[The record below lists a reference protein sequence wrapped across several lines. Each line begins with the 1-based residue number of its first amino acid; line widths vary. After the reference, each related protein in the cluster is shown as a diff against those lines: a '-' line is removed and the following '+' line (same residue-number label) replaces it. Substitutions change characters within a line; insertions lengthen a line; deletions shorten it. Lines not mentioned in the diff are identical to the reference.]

1 MLCIDQLS
9 VDFPVQGGSIRPV
22 DHICLEVSENRR
34 HVIVGETGSGKSV
47 LLATILGLA
56 GGRVQGSIRWNDREL
71 VGLGARE
78 FARLRGSE
86 IAYIPQ
92 GNASGMNP
100 LIRNGHQIGEP
111 LIVHLGVKRRMAF
124 RQAVETMRRL
134 DFLRPEHWA
143 RHYPHNLSG
152 GMKQRALVAMGTIA
166 GSRLLLADEPTKGLD
181 EARRAEV
188 EALFCGLEGT
198 TLLCVSHDLRFTRR
212 IAHSASVMY
221 AGQLLETCSCEAL
234 FQEPLHPYSQMLI
247 ASMPENGFHFPEGF
261 APSHRDY
268 ARLGCRFADRC
279 PHAGPRCG
287 DPPPMVQLSE
297 RQVQCWRYADRT

>member
-1 MLCIDQLS
+1 MLDIEQLS

-22 DHICLEVSENRR
+22 DHVCLQVMDQKR

-47 LLATILGLA
+47 LLATILGLG
-56 GGRVQGSIRWNDREL
+56 GGRVEGSICWNGREL

-111 LIVHLGVKRRMAF
+111 LIVHRGAKRREAF
-124 RQAVETMRRL
+124 RQAVEAMRRL
-134 DFLRPEHWA
+134 DFSRPEHWA
-143 RHYPHNLSG
+143 KHYPHNLSG

-181 EARRAEV
+181 DARRKEV
-188 EALFCGLEGT
+188 EALFCGLKGT

-212 IAHSASVMY
+212 IADSVSVMY
-221 AGQLLETCSCEAL
+221 AGQLLETCRCEEL
-234 FQEPLHPYSQMLI
+234 FENPLHPYSRMLI

-261 APSHRDY
+261 APSHHDY

-279 PHAGPRCG
+279 PDARARCG
-287 DPPPMVQLSE
+287 DPPPVVQFSE

>member
-1 MLCIDQLS
+1 MAEKGQAEL
-9 VDFPVQGGSIRPV
+9 F
-22 DHICLEVSENRR
+22 H
-34 HVIVGETGSGKSV
+34 TGALTDGWRWFG
-47 LLATILGLA
+47 AHPTER
-56 GGRVQGSIRWNDREL
+56 GGRAGWEFRVWAPRARGVSV
-71 VGLGARE
+71 VGD
-78 FARLRGSE
+78 F
-86 IAYIPQ
+86 
-92 GNASGMNP
+92 NNWDASKHP

-111 LIVHLGVKRRMAF
+111 LIVHRGVKRRAAF
-124 RQAVETMRRL
+124 RQAVEAMRRL

-181 EARRAEV
+181 EERRAEV
-188 EALFCGLEGT
+188 EALFCGLEST

-212 IAHSASVMY
+212 IAHSVSVMY

-234 FQEPLHPYSQMLI
+234 FREPLHPYSQMLI

-279 PHAGPRCG
+279 PYAGPRCG
-287 DPPPMVQLSE
+287 NPPPVVQLSE